1 MDEKEAR
8 DAQIQELFE
17 RIEPLW
23 VRLEIE
29 AEYIEQFTERNVGSG
44 LASIQAVRS
53 PPSSPANGSTKRSS
67 NASWRSA
74 RPRCRPS

>member
-8 DAQIQELFE
+8 DAQIQDLFE

-29 AEYIEQFTERNVGSG
+29 QEYIDQFTERNVGSG
-44 LASIQAVRS
+44 LTSIQAV
-53 PPSSPANGSTKRSS
+53 SST
-67 NASWRSA
+67 
-74 RPRCRPS
+74 RPRPPVRALLVIYEHR

>member
-8 DAQIQELFE
+8 DAQIQDLFE

-29 AEYIEQFTERNVGSG
+29 QEYIDQFTERNVGSG
-44 LASIQAVRS
+44 LASIQAV
-53 PPSSPANGSTKRSS
+53 SSGRRLIPFRILKNPLTSVRTRA
-67 NASWRSA
+67 
-74 RPRCRPS
+74 